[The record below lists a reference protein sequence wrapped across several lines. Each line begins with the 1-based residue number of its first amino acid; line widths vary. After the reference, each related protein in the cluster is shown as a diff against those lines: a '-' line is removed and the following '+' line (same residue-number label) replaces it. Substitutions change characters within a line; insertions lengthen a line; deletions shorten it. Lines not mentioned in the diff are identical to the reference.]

1 MSCDCHLVELC
12 EYYYIPNFT
21 KQTRNLLM
29 IKIRPSLP
37 CSLNF
42 TWQYHC
48 KNEKKNIHTCA
59 VICYVPNKNNML
71 HVWFLY
77 LRTVSVPLIEM
88 LPFSVSSLL
97 CMVRLVQCCH
107 LACFT
112 VKMQQ
117 KFAWVFQFVRVRTV
131 SGITYHCRSGKSF
144 KGQMMDRFLL
154 TDCRAVLSGNY
165 R

>member
-1 MSCDCHLVELC
+1 M
-12 EYYYIPNFT
+12 
-21 KQTRNLLM
+21 
-29 IKIRPSLP
+29 
-37 CSLNF
+37 
-42 TWQYHC
+42 
-48 KNEKKNIHTCA
+48 KKNIHTCA
-59 VICYVPNKNNML
+59 VICYVIMCQIKTTPCLLIHML
-71 HVWFLY
+71 LVWFLY

-88 LPFSVSSLL
+88 LPFPVSSLL
-97 CMVRLVQCCH
+97 CMVRLVQYCH

-165 R
+165 RWAY